1 MDHSRTGPL
10 GGDEPDQELAA
21 GRPAGEL
28 IFQRDKVE
36 RRVRADLGSAWGHS
50 DQARLMREACKA
62 AKLEALT
69 FHELRHSYAS
79 MLVNAGCPL
88 AYVAAHLGHSDTR
101 MVEKHY
107 GHLAPNAMADSIRAL
122 MPKLGLTDAP
132 KVAPLEIGGSAG

>member
-1 MDHSRTGPL
+1 MADACTTAGLDPL
-10 GGDEPDQELAA
+10 G
-21 GRPAGEL
+21 
-28 IFQRDKVE
+28 
-36 RRVRADLGSAWGHS
+36 
-50 DQARLMREACKA
+50 
-62 AKLEALT
+62 